1 MLHTRKLLLIFSVP
15 DDNPDLSLAQYR
27 AFSKQLP
34 LMYFI
39 LLTNTWGVSFTHLD
53 SAPPLLTLW
62 FPLALTVLC
71 FYRILTWWYSINRDC
86 TPEIAIQA
94 LKRTNRLA
102 WVIAAAFTGWSLMLF
117 EYGDPYMQSH
127 VAFYMGIT
135 VIGCIFC
142 LSHLR
147 SAAFI
152 VTLVV
157 NVAFIGFFSESGNRV
172 FVAMAVDVAL
182 VSVALLVV
190 LCVQYRDFTNLIAK
204 QIETQALS
212 DENHRLANVDSLTGM
227 PNRRFFFSQLDI
239 SFAEAQLKTT
249 TFAVGL
255 LDLDGFKPVNDIYGH
270 AVGDQLL
277 KEVGLRLNKVC
288 DKIFVSRLG
297 GDEFAFIVPDVET
310 EDLFALG
317 EEICALMRAPFL
329 VSEAIVQISGSVGF
343 AVYPEVGNSSMQL
356 YERADYA
363 LYQAK
368 REYPG
373 GTVIFSDAH
382 SDALCVIATIEQAFR
397 GKSYE
402 EHISVVFQPIMDIH
416 SGRIVAFEALAR
428 WEKKQLGFIP
438 PSVFIPAAERLGFI
452 GALTKVLL
460 RKALK
465 EAAQWPHDVRLSF
478 NLSAKDISSSEQA
491 LQILSIIINSGF
503 DPKRVDL
510 EITETAMLG
519 DMGKARAIV
528 ETLKSTG
535 LGISLDDF
543 GTGYSSLT
551 QLHQMPLDKIKIDR
565 SFVTG
570 IETNPAS
577 LKIVKSL
584 ISMCRDM
591 SLESVIEGVETK
603 EELETIRELGG
614 TLVQGYFYSKPVSG
628 TEALQQIQRV
638 NGYENE
644 DKIRAGTTPKD

>member
-1 MLHTRKLLLIFSVP
+1 MLHIHKLMSIFRVP
-15 DDNPDLSLAQYR
+15 VDNPDLAIAQYR

-53 SAPPLLTLW
+53 SAPAVLTLW

-86 TPEIAIQA
+86 TAEVAIRM

-102 WVIAAAFTGWSLMLF
+102 WVIAAAFTSWSLMLF
-117 EYGDPYMQSH
+117 AYGNAYMQSH

-152 VTLVV
+152 VTFVV
-157 NVAFIGFFSESGNRV
+157 NLAFIGFFAASGNRV

-182 VSVALLVV
+182 VTVAMLVV
-190 LCVQYRDFTNLIAK
+190 LWVQYRDFTTLIAK
-204 QIETQALS
+204 QNETQALS
-212 DENHRLANVDSLTGM
+212 DENRRLANIDTLTGM
-227 PNRRFFFSQLDI
+227 PNRRFFFSELDI
-239 SFAEAQLKTT
+239 AFANAHANRK

-277 KEVGLRLNKVC
+277 IEVGERLTRVC
-288 DKIFVSRLG
+288 DKVFVSRLG
-297 GDEFAFIVPDVET
+297 GDEFAFIVPDAENR
-310 EDLFALG
+310 DLLSLG
-317 EEICALMRAPFL
+317 EDICALMRAPFL

-368 REYPG
+368 RDLTG
-373 GTVIFSDAH
+373 STVVFSNAH
-382 SDALCVIATIEQAFR
+382 SDALCVISTIEQAFR
-397 GKSYE
+397 SKSYE
-402 EHISVVFQPIMDIH
+402 DQISVAFQPIMDIH

-428 WEKKQLGFIP
+428 WENAHFGFIS

-452 GALTKVLL
+452 GTLTKVLL

-465 EAAQWPHDVRLSF
+465 EAARWPHDVRLSF
-478 NLSAKDISSSEQA
+478 NLSAKDIGSSEQA
-491 LQILSIIINSGF
+491 LQILSIIIHSGF

-519 DMGKARAIV
+519 DIGKARAIV

-565 SFVTG
+565 SFVTS
-570 IETNPAS
+570 IDTNPAS

-584 ISMCRDM
+584 ITMCRDM
-591 SLESVIEGVETK
+591 GLDSVIEGVETK

-614 TLVQGYFYSKPVSG
+614 SLVQGYFFSKPVSG
-628 TEALQQIQRV
+628 NEAFKQVQRV
-638 NGYENE
+638 NAYENTR
-644 DKIRAGTTPKD
+644 KVIRG